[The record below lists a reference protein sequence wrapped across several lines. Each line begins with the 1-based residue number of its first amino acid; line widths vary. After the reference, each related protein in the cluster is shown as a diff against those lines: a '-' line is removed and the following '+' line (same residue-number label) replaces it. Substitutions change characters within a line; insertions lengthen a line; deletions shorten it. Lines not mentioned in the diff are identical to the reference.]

1 LEARKRSPMFEFQ
14 EGQEEEQGE
23 TELVQVLGLGQEQ
36 VLVLGLGQE
45 QEQVL
50 GLVVVAWYCWMLCL

>member
-1 LEARKRSPMFEFQ
+1 MFEFQ

-36 VLVLGLGQE
+36 VL
-45 QEQVL
+45 
-50 GLVVVAWYCWMLCL
+50 GLVVVAWYCWMLCLW

>member
-1 LEARKRSPMFEFQ
+1 MFEFQ